1 MNPRGPEEQEP
12 TACSSTLGTATS
24 SEVLA
29 EDLRQF
35 TRSPHPYHRSRR
47 LFSRTPSEQGDR
59 LQPERAPSYSK
70 ASRTP
75 SDSGTEADDESTGV
89 LRGLPAPPVRPHK
102 GLRAGGNGAGDS
114 DAWLPSLQPW
124 PSLVRSST
132 KGSRGSSG
140 EEAGGKAAE
149 RTRIK
154 RRARVEILR
163 RLLETA
169 LLLSVGVV
177 VLLQRDARSLAWAWK
192 KGRSITG
199 HWMSSAYDIL
209 TFCRAR
215 RPWPLAARPL
225 RLPPPPTSNLEEPE
239 MAHMLLQTFNFLNTG
254 KLRPGSAP
262 IPNSCPGICRAFT
275 FTTPTGAGHA
285 KHHPQSLLSTGTSHP
300 STKLDPWV
308 LYSALDS

>member
-1 MNPRGPEEQEP
+1 MNPRGPEEQKP
-12 TACSSTLGTATS
+12 IACSSTLGTATS

-47 LFSRTPSEQGDR
+47 LWSRTPSEQGDR
-59 LQPERAPSYSK
+59 LQLPSYSK

-75 SDSGTEADDESTGV
+75 SDSGTEADDESTGI

-102 GLRAGGNGAGDS
+102 GLRAGGYGAGDS

-132 KGSRGSSG
+132 RGSRGSSG

-177 VLLQRDARSLAWAWK
+177 VLLQRDAHSLAWAWR
-192 KGRSITG
+192 KGENITG
-199 HWMSSAYDIL
+199 HWLSSAYDIL
-209 TFCRAR
+209 TYFQSS
-215 RPWPLAARPL
+215 
-225 RLPPPPTSNLEEPE
+225 PP
-239 MAHMLLQTFNFLNTG
+239 MV
-254 KLRPGSAP
+254 
-262 IPNSCPGICRAFT
+262 SCC
-275 FTTPTGAGHA
+275 
-285 KHHPQSLLSTGTSHP
+285 
-300 STKLDPWV
+300 
-308 LYSALDS
+308 